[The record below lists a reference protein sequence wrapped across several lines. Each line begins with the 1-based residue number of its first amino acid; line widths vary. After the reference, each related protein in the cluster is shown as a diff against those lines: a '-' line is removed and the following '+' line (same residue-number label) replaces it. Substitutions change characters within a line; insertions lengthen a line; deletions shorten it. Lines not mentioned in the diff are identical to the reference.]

1 MNNREYSK
9 KTWIITAV
17 MAAAAMIMDLVI
29 LMIPRYTVLRE
40 TSVITL
46 VIAGYI
52 LIVSIKKIIEKT
64 KQEKDGR
71 DQ

>member
-1 MNNREYSK
+1 MNDREYSK
-9 KTWIITAV
+9 KTWIITAI
-17 MAAAAMIMDLVI
+17 MAAAAMIMDIV
-29 LMIPRYTVLRE
+29 VLLTPKYALLQE

-46 VIAGYI
+46 VIAGYM

-64 KQEKDGR
+64 KQEKEGK